1 MRIKV
6 MLKMK
11 FDKFPL
17 QGLLTSKSS
26 VNKRFS
32 ILKSGLVFELGLMAT
47 GRFFIFRKTE
57 PYQ

>member
-6 MLKMK
+6 MLTMK

-17 QGLLTSKSS
+17 QGLLTLKNF
-26 VNKRFS
+26 VNKWFS

-47 GRFFIFRKTE
+47 GRI
-57 PYQ
+57 

>member
-17 QGLLTSKSS
+17 QGLLTS
-26 VNKRFS
+26 VNKWFS
-32 ILKSGLVFELGLMAT
+32 ILKSGLVFKLGLMAT
-47 GRFFIFRKTE
+47 GRFFYLQKN
-57 PYQ
+57 